1 MAAMRPPLTVRGPAA
16 AALAATALVL
26 LPGTAAADV
35 TVAASHAASGA
46 RDVTITFRVTD
57 DDPAVAVTRLEVF
70 LPTVRPLL
78 GVVPTAP
85 TGWTARVGTAP
96 PAAPLTVDGEPVAEI
111 ATTVTWDGGAVPADG
126 YAVFPIDVDRLPDG
140 AGPLR
145 FRVVQ
150 TFAGGS
156 TEEWSDLVPYGAP
169 APAHPA
175 LVLPY
180 STAAAAGAVEPAA
193 APHHHG
199 DTADVTL
206 PAGAPAV
213 GRFVALTAIVGAL
226 VTAAATALGRRQ
238 RRLLAAVLPDEEH
251 RDADGRPHA
260 AVSRPGRG
268 P

>member
-1 MAAMRPPLTVRGPAA
+1 MAAMRPPLTVPGPVAT
-16 AALAATALVL
+16 ALAATALVL

-145 FRVVQ
+145 FRVIQ
-150 TFAGGS
+150 TSADG
-156 TEEWSDLVPYGAP
+156 TTVEWSDLLPYGAP
-169 APAHPA
+169 APQHPA
-175 LVLPY
+175 LVVPYADAPPALPEV
-180 STAAAAGAVEPAA
+180 SG
-193 APHHHG
+193 HHHG
-199 DTADVTL
+199 
-206 PAGAPAV
+206 AGTEVLAV
-213 GRFVALTAIVGAL
+213 GGRSGSGWWTVALAGSAGAL
-226 VTAAATALGRRQ
+226 VAAGSVVLGRRQ
-238 RRLLAAVLPDEEH
+238 RRRFAALID
-251 RDADGRPHA
+251 RDRR
-260 AVSRPGRG
+260 S
-268 P
+268 

>member
-1 MAAMRPPLTVRGPAA
+1 MRPPLTVRGPVA

-145 FRVVQ
+145 FHVIQR
-150 TFAGGS
+150 FADG
-156 TEEWSDLVPYGAP
+156 TAVEWSDLVPYGAP
-169 APAHPA
+169 APQHPA
-175 LVLPY
+175 LVVPY
-180 STAAAAGAVEPAA
+180 SDTPLAPPAAGDHAAAG
-193 APHHHG
+193 HHG
-199 DTADVTL
+199 APALDVAL
-206 PAGAPAV
+206 PAGPGSPWWTVGLAVAV
-213 GRFVALTAIVGAL
+213 GGL
-226 VTAAATALGRRQ
+226 VTAGAVALGRRQ
-238 RRLLAAVLPDEEH
+238 RRRFAAL
-251 RDADGRPHA
+251 
-260 AVSRPGRG
+260 RG
-268 P
+268 PDRS